1 MEELDLIYYVSYSLV
16 MVGVIVS
23 FVQLVLKFE
32 VPYGRFT
39 RGGFGCGVPA
49 KLAWFFQESPA
60 FLIPAYVFFYK
71 EGDHLKGAFNAN
83 TLLLMLFMIHYFQR
97 AFVFPLLIKTQ
108 KPVPF
113 LTFLSAVAFC
123 VLNGYVQS
131 RTLAQYTS
139 FSTPL
144 MKNTRVLVGALI
156 FFIGMGI
163 NIHSDHLLRSLRKGK
178 DGGYKIP
185 RGGMFNFVS
194 GANYFGESV
203 EWTGY
208 ALACWN
214 VPASC
219 FALFTVVNL
228 GSRAIQYHW

>member
-1 MEELDLIYYVSYSLV
+1 
-16 MVGVIVS
+16 
-23 FVQLVLKFE
+23 
-32 VPYGRFT
+32 
-39 RGGFGCGVPA
+39 
-49 KLAWFFQESPA
+49 
-60 FLIPAYVFFYK
+60 
-71 EGDHLKGAFNAN
+71 
-83 TLLLMLFMIHYFQR
+83 
-97 AFVFPLLIKTQ
+97 
-108 KPVPF
+108 
-113 LTFLSAVAFC
+113 
-123 VLNGYVQS
+123 
-131 RTLAQYTS
+131 
-139 FSTPL
+139 

-228 GSRAIQYHW
+228 GSRAIQYHWFYLDKFEDYPKDRKAFVPFLL